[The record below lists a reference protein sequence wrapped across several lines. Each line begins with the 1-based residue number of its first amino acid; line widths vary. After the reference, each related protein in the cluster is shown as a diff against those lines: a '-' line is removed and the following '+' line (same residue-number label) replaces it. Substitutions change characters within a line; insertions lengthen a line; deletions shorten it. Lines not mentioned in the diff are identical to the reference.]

1 MVSFFGR
8 DIGDRG
14 RSARKESPM
23 TNPYIA
29 PSHIEVARD
38 NPIGNR
44 PRLLALLAAL
54 SFGTF
59 SVLALGMTT
68 CWLRGGWL
76 KQQLQLPIVHLR
88 LPMYFWFHF
97 GVWFVSA
104 LVLSILALPMYLYL
118 RRSFNVFG
126 LMCFVYA
133 IGATATI
140 VFEAFKS
147 YEMIEPPTHAL
158 IVLLT
163 SFALLLPLCLI
174 RLLKPGTRS
183 LLQT

>member
-1 MVSFFGR
+1 
-8 DIGDRG
+8 
-14 RSARKESPM
+14 M
-23 TNPYIA
+23 TNPYLA
-29 PSHIEVARD
+29 PSHIEVARN
-38 NPIGNR
+38 NPMGNS
-44 PRLLALLAAL
+44 PHLLALLAAS

-76 KQQLQLPIVHLR
+76 KQQLQLPIVHWR
-88 LPMYFWFHF
+88 LPMYFWFHC

-104 LVLSILALPMYLYL
+104 WVLSIIALPMYLYL
-118 RRSFNVFG
+118 RRSFNVLR

-147 YEMIEPPTHAL
+147 YEMIEPTTHAL
-158 IVLLT
+158 IVFLT

-174 RLLKPGTRS
+174 RLMNRRTRP